1 MMEESLEAE
10 VGRVPSESSS
20 PADQRGHAAVG
31 RRRAGWTWLGLA
43 LLGLAGVGVVLVA
56 TPWGAGLG
64 GDSYYYVSGA
74 RSLLAGLGFARPAAD
89 GGFRV
94 ITHYPPG
101 YSLALAALTATGID
115 TLVAARWL
123 AATLFGLNVA
133 LAGALVF
140 RVTRSAW
147 PAWSAGLLVLGSPAL
162 IVTHTWVLSESLFLF
177 LALLL
182 LIALGRA
189 AERGT
194 AWRVVSAGFVAGM
207 AYLTR
212 YVGVALIGAGGLALL
227 AFGAGALRR
236 RLSTAFG
243 FGVAAVL
250 GPALWAARNLA
261 QSGSISYRAQSLHP
275 PSLER
280 LFEAAETSSLWLLP
294 SRFPSPLREG
304 AALLLVILVV
314 VLAAR
319 VLARGPSVAAPTGLK
334 QQVGVVL
341 SLAVVYPLSLV
352 AAITL
357 VGSSVPL
364 DDRIL
369 SPLLVAL
376 LVLGVLVVWDLQQRA
391 GRGGALR
398 IGLAVAAVGFLAL
411 TLVRGAGSIRRL
423 QADGQG
429 AAARAWQESALID
442 WVRRLPAETAIY
454 SNELDIIYLY
464 TGRQVYQAPI
474 RWDPV
479 LEAPRHD
486 YSEQLATMREAI
498 LHRGAVLVLFDTIGG
513 QQAFLPSREELSEG
527 LSEWLRADD
536 GAVYGAAQ

>member
-1 MMEESLEAE
+1 
-10 VGRVPSESSS
+10 
-20 PADQRGHAAVG
+20 
-31 RRRAGWTWLGLA
+31 
-43 LLGLAGVGVVLVA
+43 
-56 TPWGAGLG
+56 
-64 GDSYYYVSGA
+64 
-74 RSLLAGLGFARPAAD
+74 
-89 GGFRV
+89 
-94 ITHYPPG
+94 
-101 YSLALAALTATGID
+101 
-115 TLVAARWL
+115 
-123 AATLFGLNVA
+123 
-133 LAGALVF
+133 
-140 RVTRSAW
+140 
-147 PAWSAGLLVLGSPAL
+147 
-162 IVTHTWVLSESLFLF
+162 VTHTWVLSESLFLF

-243 FGVAAVL
+243 FGVAALL

-261 QSGSISYRAQSLHP
+261 QSGSISYRAQALHP

-319 VLARGPSVAAPTGLK
+319 VLARGPSAAAPTGLK

-357 VGSSVPL
+357 VGSSIPL

-391 GRGGALR
+391 GRGGVLR
-398 IGLAVAAVGFLAL
+398 IGLAVAAVGFLGL
-411 TLVRGAGSIRRL
+411 TLVRGAGTIRRL

-429 AAARAWQESALID
+429 AAARAWQESALVD